1 MPIEIRYQDE
11 LTPFLNRVIE
21 EKPQWIGSALKS
33 AGYWAQQEIKK
44 GIRSGSPGGSQYSP
58 LIPVWIRKALDAAM
72 NHEIKRNYK
81 PMGKLANAVGYDK
94 ARASDGIVTVGWLSA
109 SAVDIGTKQEDGFFN
124 TVTQSMRKA
133 FAAAGIPLAE
143 TRDVI
148 QVIARPT
155 YKPMQPIIQVGA
167 PKKVEEKLI
176 SYLNG
181 ASNRSAASSNRV
193 YQVYT

>member
-1 MPIEIRYQDE
+1 
-11 LTPFLNRVIE
+11 
-21 EKPQWIGSALKS
+21 
-33 AGYWAQQEIKK
+33 
-44 GIRSGSPGGSQYSP
+44 
-58 LIPVWIRKALDAAM
+58 
-72 NHEIKRNYK
+72 
-81 PMGKLANAVGYDK
+81 MGKLANAVGYDK